1 MTKRVNVAVVDA
13 TGVVGEALLTALEV
27 RKFPVDDLYCL
38 NAGETVGEN
47 MRYFGK
53 SLSVESIADFDFT
66 QVQLVFFCSEAE
78 LAGRYADMA
87 ADSGCTVIDCS
98 GAFSAEY
105 DVPLVIPTV
114 NPETLEE
121 CREGRIVAN
130 PSPATTA
137 LLMVLKP
144 LYDAVGI
151 ERINLTVLEP
161 VSVVGK
167 AGIDELAAQTVAL
180 LNMKETRSRVFS
192 QRVAFNLLPQV
203 GSLMDNGYTDAE
215 MRMVWETQKILG
227 DAGIQLNPT
236 TVVVPVFHGY
246 GMSVHIECRTHLSAT
261 EATAILSEAPGVR
274 LHDDGVPT
282 PVNDATKS
290 EMVHVGRVREAIA
303 NPQGLN
309 LWITADN
316 VRTGGALNAV
326 QIAELWEKCYI

>member
-1 MTKRVNVAVVDA
+1 MTKRVNVAVIGA
-13 TGVVGEALLTALEV
+13 TGVVGEALLSALEV
-27 RKFPVDDLYCL
+27 RKFPIDALHCL
-38 NAGETVGEN
+38 DAGETIGEN
-47 MRYFGK
+47 LRYFGK
-53 SLSVESIADFDFT
+53 SLSVEPLADFDFT

-78 LAGRYADMA
+78 LSGRYADMA
-87 ADSGCTVIDCS
+87 TDSGCTVIDCS

-114 NPETLEE
+114 NPESLEE
-121 CREGRIVAN
+121 CHQGRIIAN

-144 LYDAVGI
+144 LHDVVGI
-151 ERINLTVLEP
+151 ERVNLTVLEP
-161 VSVVGK
+161 VSVIGK

-180 LNMKETRSRVFS
+180 LNMKETQSRSFP
-192 QRVAFNLLPQV
+192 QQVAFNLLPQV
-203 GSLMDNGYTDAE
+203 GSLMDNGYTDTE

-227 DAGIQLNPT
+227 DAGIHLNPT
-236 TVVVPVFHGY
+236 SVVVPVFHGY
-246 GMSVHIECRTHLSAT
+246 GMAVHVESRSHLSVS
-261 EATAILSEAPGVR
+261 EVTAILSEAPGVC

-290 EMVHVGRVREAIA
+290 EMVHVGRVREDIA

-316 VRTGGALNAV
+316 VRTGNALNAV